1 MDFNEYYSPEKYDP
15 YSISSIF
22 DYAKDLKGHTLADK
36 CHSDILEKSYAGK
49 GNFGH
54 YLEKFYFGFN
64 PNNNPEP
71 DFGYVDVEL
80 KSGAIVE
87 TSKGFRAKER
97 LAIGIINFSKI
108 INESFESSHVWEKL
122 KMPLLVFHVYKKD
135 EDPRNYKVSNINIVQ
150 YTNAEIAQIRDD
162 WNLVKNKVANG
173 KAHEIS
179 GGDTLFLEA
188 ATTGGKNQK
197 YVAQPFSD
205 ELAHPRRFA
214 LKPAFVTTLLK
225 KEIYLVEEEIVPP
238 LAEEEIVPPLVEE
251 EIVPPLVEEEI
262 TSPQTF
268 LINKLKEYKDIS
280 LDEAISMLNI
290 EKSTQKN
297 FISKVS
303 KKLVEKILLDEYSE
317 NIFESLELIHKTCRV
332 FDGKLKENISFPYMK
347 YDELVQQEWE
357 ESDFNQIIE
366 SKFMFVFWENIN
378 DEFYLKKIT
387 FWNAP
392 PKEVLEA
399 KRIWEKTK
407 ELILD
412 KKADNLPKTKESY
425 FVHVRPHGRD
435 SNDKYPTHYGVDVKK
450 QSFWIHKKYIEE
462 NILNNE

>member
-15 YSISSIF
+15 YSISSILN
-22 DYAKDLKGHTLADK
+22 YAKALKGHTLVDK

-49 GNFGH
+49 GNFGQ

-71 DFGYVDVEL
+71 DFRYVDVEL

-97 LAIGIINFSKI
+97 LAIGIINFSNI

-122 KMPLLVFHVYKKD
+122 RIPLLVFHVYKKG
-135 EDPRNYKVSNINIVQ
+135 EDPRNYKVSNVNIVQ
-150 YTNAEIAQIRDD
+150 YTNSEIAQIRDD
-162 WNLVKNKVANG
+162 WNLVKNKVADG

-225 KEIYLVEEEIVPP
+225 KESYLVEEEITPL
-238 LAEEEIVPPLVEE
+238 LAEEEFAY
-251 EIVPPLVEEEI
+251 PLVEEEI
-262 TSPQTF
+262 TPPQTF
-268 LINKLKEYKDIS
+268 LINKLKEYKNIS

-290 EKSTQKN
+290 EKSSQKN

-347 YDELVQQEWE
+347 YDELVHLEWE
-357 ESDFNQIIE
+357 ESDFQQIIE

-378 DEFYLKKIT
+378 NEFYLKKIT

-392 PKEVLEA
+392 PKEVIEA
-399 KRIWEKTK
+399 KRIWTKTK
-407 ELILD
+407 QLILD
-412 KKADNLPKTKESY
+412 KQADNLPKTRESY

>member
-22 DYAKDLKGHTLADK
+22 DYAKDLKGQTLADK

-71 DFGYVDVEL
+71 DFSYVDIEL

-97 LAIGIINFSKI
+97 LAIGIINFCNI
-108 INESFESSHVWEKL
+108 VNESFESSHVWEKL
-122 KMPLLVFHVYKKD
+122 KMPLLVFHVYKKG
-135 EDPRNYKVSNINIVQ
+135 EDPRNYKVSNVNIVQ

-162 WNLVKNKVANG
+162 WNFVKNKVANG

-225 KEIYLVEEEIVPP
+225 RESYLVEEEIVPP
-238 LAEEEIVPPLVEE
+238 IVEE
-251 EIVPPLVEEEI
+251 EIVPPIVEEI
-262 TSPQTF
+262 ISPQTF
-268 LINKLKEYKDIS
+268 LINKLKEYKNIS
-280 LDEAISMLNI
+280 LDETISMLKI
-290 EKSTQKN
+290 KESKQKN
-297 FISKVS
+297 FHSKVS

-332 FDGKLKENISFPYMK
+332 FNGKLKENISFPYMK
-347 YDELVQQEWE
+347 YDELVVQEWE
-357 ESDFNQIIE
+357 ESDFHRIIE

-407 ELILD
+407 QLILD
-412 KKADNLPKTKESY
+412 KQADNLPKTKESY

-435 SNDKYPTHYGVDVKK
+435 SNDKYPTHYGIDVKK
-450 QSFWIHKKYIEE
+450 QSFWIHKNYIEE
-462 NILNNE
+462 NILNT

>member
-1 MDFNEYYSPEKYDP
+1 
-15 YSISSIF
+15 
-22 DYAKDLKGHTLADK
+22 
-36 CHSDILEKSYAGK
+36 
-49 GNFGH
+49 
-54 YLEKFYFGFN
+54 
-64 PNNNPEP
+64 
-71 DFGYVDVEL
+71 
-80 KSGAIVE
+80 
-87 TSKGFRAKER
+87 
-97 LAIGIINFSKI
+97 
-108 INESFESSHVWEKL
+108 
-122 KMPLLVFHVYKKD
+122 
-135 EDPRNYKVSNINIVQ
+135 
-150 YTNAEIAQIRDD
+150 
-162 WNLVKNKVANG
+162 
-173 KAHEIS
+173 
-179 GGDTLFLEA
+179 
-188 ATTGGKNQK
+188 
-197 YVAQPFSD
+197 
-205 ELAHPRRFA
+205 
-214 LKPAFVTTLLK
+214 
-225 KEIYLVEEEIVPP
+225 
-238 LAEEEIVPPLVEE
+238 
-251 EIVPPLVEEEI
+251 
-262 TSPQTF
+262 
-268 LINKLKEYKDIS
+268 
-280 LDEAISMLNI
+280 MLNI

-407 ELILD
+407 QLILD
-412 KKADNLPKTKESY
+412 KQADNLPKTKESY

-450 QSFWIHKKYIEE
+450 QSFWIHKNYIEE
-462 NILNNE
+462 NILNNG

>member
-22 DYAKDLKGHTLADK
+22 DYARSLKGQTLVDK
-36 CHSDILEKSYAGK
+36 CHSDINEKKYKGK
-49 GNFGH
+49 GNFGQ

-71 DFGYVDVEL
+71 DFSFVGMEL
-80 KSGAIVE
+80 KTGAIIE

-97 LAIGIINFSKI
+97 LAIGKVSFREIV
-108 INESFESSHVWEKL
+108 NESFETSHFWKKL
-122 KMPLLVFHVYKKD
+122 RIPLLVFHVYKKG
-135 EDPRNYKVSNINIVQ
+135 EDPRNYIVSNVNIVKF
-150 YTNAEIAQIRDD
+150 TNAEIAQIRDD
-162 WNLVKNKVANG
+162 WNLVKNKVING
-173 KAHEIS
+173 NAHEIS

-197 YVAQPFSD
+197 YVYQPYSD
-205 ELAHPRRFA
+205 QLAHPRRFA

-225 KEIYLVEEEIVPP
+225 KESYLTEEEIVPP
-238 LAEEEIVPPLVEE
+238 IVEKT
-251 EIVPPLVEEEI
+251 I
-262 TSPQTF
+262 SPQTF
-268 LINKLKEYKDIS
+268 LINKLKEYKNIS
-280 LDEAISMLNI
+280 LDETISMLNI

-332 FDGKLKENISFPYMK
+332 FNGKLKENISFPYMK

-357 ESDFNQIIE
+357 ESDFHRIIE

-378 DEFYLKKIT
+378 DEFYLKKIR

-392 PKEVLEA
+392 PKDVLEA
-399 KRIWEKTK
+399 KRIWEITK
-407 ELILD
+407 QLILD
-412 KKADNLPKTKESY
+412 EQADNLPKTKDSY

-435 SNDKYPTHYGVDVKK
+435 SNDKYPTHYGAHVKK

-462 NILNNE
+462 NILIT

>member
-1 MDFNEYYSPEKYDP
+1 MDFNEYYSPENYDP

-36 CHSDILEKSYAGK
+36 CHSDILEKKYKGK
-49 GNFGH
+49 GNFGQ

-64 PNNNPEP
+64 PNNNPGP
-71 DFGYVDVEL
+71 DFSYVGMEL
-80 KSGAIVE
+80 KSGAIIE

-97 LAIGIINFSKI
+97 LAIGKISFSEI
-108 INESFESSHVWEKL
+108 VNESFESSNVLKKL
-122 KMPLLVFHVYKKD
+122 RMPLLVFHVYKKD
-135 EDPRNYKVSNINIVQ
+135 EDPRNYKVSNVNIVQ
-150 YTNAEIAQIRDD
+150 YTNSEIAQIRDD

-225 KEIYLVEEEIVPP
+225 KDEFLIQDKVKVEEEKPVEQIVAPQEF
-238 LAEEEIVPPLVEE
+238 LLKKLEE
-251 EIVPPLVEEEI
+251 
-262 TSPQTF
+262 F
-268 LINKLKEYKDIS
+268 KDIS
-280 LDEAISMLNI
+280 LEDTIAMLGI

-392 PKEVLEA
+392 PKEVTEA

-407 ELILD
+407 QLILD
-412 KKADNLPKTKESY
+412 KQADNLPKTKESY

>member
-1 MDFNEYYSPEKYDP
+1 M
-15 YSISSIF
+15 
-22 DYAKDLKGHTLADK
+22 
-36 CHSDILEKSYAGK
+36 
-49 GNFGH
+49 
-54 YLEKFYFGFN
+54 
-64 PNNNPEP
+64 
-71 DFGYVDVEL
+71 
-80 KSGAIVE
+80 
-87 TSKGFRAKER
+87 
-97 LAIGIINFSKI
+97 
-108 INESFESSHVWEKL
+108 
-122 KMPLLVFHVYKKD
+122 
-135 EDPRNYKVSNINIVQ
+135 
-150 YTNAEIAQIRDD
+150 
-162 WNLVKNKVANG
+162 
-173 KAHEIS
+173 
-179 GGDTLFLEA
+179 FLEA

-225 KEIYLVEEEIVPP
+225 KESYFAKEEIVP
-238 LAEEEIVPPLVEE
+238 A
-251 EIVPPLVEEEI
+251 LVEEEI

-303 KKLVEKILLDEYSE
+303 KKLVEKILLDVNLE
-317 NIFESLELIHKTCRV
+317 NIFESPELIHKTCRV

-407 ELILD
+407 QLILD
-412 KKADNLPKTKESY
+412 KQADNLPKTKESY

>member
-97 LAIGIINFSKI
+97 LAIGIINFSNI

-135 EDPRNYKVSNINIVQ
+135 EDPRNYKVSNVNIVQ
-150 YTNAEIAQIRDD
+150 YTNSEIAQIRDD

-225 KEIYLVEEEIVPP
+225 KDEFFIQDKVKVEEEKPVEQIVAPQEF
-238 LAEEEIVPPLVEE
+238 LLKKLEE
-251 EIVPPLVEEEI
+251 
-262 TSPQTF
+262 F
-268 LINKLKEYKDIS
+268 KDIS
-280 LDEAISMLNI
+280 LEDTIAMLGI

-357 ESDFNQIIE
+357 ESDFHQIIE

-407 ELILD
+407 QLILD
-412 KKADNLPKTKESY
+412 KQADNLPKTKESY

-450 QSFWIHKKYIEE
+450 QSFWIHKKYVEE

>member
-54 YLEKFYFGFN
+54 YLEKFYFGFD

-71 DFGYVDVEL
+71 DFSYVDVEL

-97 LAIGIINFSKI
+97 LAIGIINFSNI

-135 EDPRNYKVSNINIVQ
+135 EDPRNYKVSNVNIVQ

-162 WNLVKNKVANG
+162 WNLVKNKVADG

-225 KEIYLVEEEIVPP
+225 KESYLVEEE
-238 LAEEEIVPPLVEE
+238 LSSNRRRNYSSNR
-251 EIVPPLVEEEI
+251 
-262 TSPQTF
+262 TRDCSCSNSRRDFSPQTF

-290 EKSTQKN
+290 EKSTQKTL
-297 FISKVS
+297 FPKYQKASR
-303 KKLVEKILLDEYSE
+303 E
-317 NIFESLELIHKTCRV
+317 NTSR
-332 FDGKLKENISFPYMK
+332 
-347 YDELVQQEWE
+347 
-357 ESDFNQIIE
+357 
-366 SKFMFVFWENIN
+366 
-378 DEFYLKKIT
+378 
-387 FWNAP
+387 
-392 PKEVLEA
+392 
-399 KRIWEKTK
+399 
-407 ELILD
+407 
-412 KKADNLPKTKESY
+412 
-425 FVHVRPHGRD
+425 
-435 SNDKYPTHYGVDVKK
+435 
-450 QSFWIHKKYIEE
+450 
-462 NILNNE
+462 

>member
-15 YSISSIF
+15 YSISSIL

-71 DFGYVDVEL
+71 DFGHVNVEL

-238 LAEEEIVPPLVEE
+238 L
-251 EIVPPLVEEEI
+251 VEEEI
-262 TSPQTF
+262 TSPQTY

-378 DEFYLKKIT
+378 DMFYLKKIT

-407 ELILD
+407 QLILD
-412 KKADNLPKTKESY
+412 KQADNLPKTKESY

-450 QSFWIHKKYIEE
+450 QSFWIHKNYIEE
-462 NILNNE
+462 NILNY

>member
-36 CHSDILEKSYAGK
+36 CHSDILENSYAGK

-97 LAIGIINFSKI
+97 LAIGIINFSNI

-122 KMPLLVFHVYKKD
+122 KMPLLVFHIYKKN
-135 EDPRNYKVSNINIVQ
+135 EDPRNYKVSNVNIVQ

-162 WNLVKNKVANG
+162 WNLVKNKVADG

-225 KEIYLVEEEIVPP
+225 KESYSVKEEIVPP
-238 LAEEEIVPPLVEE
+238 VVEEIVSPVVEE
-251 EIVPPLVEEEI
+251 II
-262 TSPQTF
+262 SPQTF

-317 NIFESLELIHKTCRV
+317 NIFESLELIHKTCRI

-357 ESDFNQIIE
+357 ESDFHQIIE

-407 ELILD
+407 QLILD
-412 KKADNLPKTKESY
+412 KQADNLPKTKESY

>member
-71 DFGYVDVEL
+71 DFSYVDVEL

-135 EDPRNYKVSNINIVQ
+135 EDPRNYEVSNVNIVQ

-162 WNLVKNKVANG
+162 WNLIKNKVANG

-238 LAEEEIVPPLVEE
+238 LVEE
-251 EIVPPLVEEEI
+251 EIVPQLVEEEI

-303 KKLVEKILLDEYSE
+303 KKLVEKILLDVNLE
-317 NIFESLELIHKTCRV
+317 NIFESPELILKTCRV

-407 ELILD
+407 QLILD
-412 KKADNLPKTKESY
+412 KQADNLPKTKESY

>member
-1 MDFNEYYSPEKYDP
+1 MDFNEYYSPDKYDP
-15 YSISSIF
+15 YSVASIF
-22 DYAKDLKGHTLADK
+22 NYAKDLSGHTLVDK

-49 GNFGH
+49 GNFGQ

-64 PNNNPEP
+64 PNNNPAP
-71 DFGYVDVEL
+71 DFSYVDVEL

-135 EDPRNYKVSNINIVQ
+135 EDPRNYKVSNVNIVQ

-162 WNLVKNKVANG
+162 WNLIKNKVANG

-225 KEIYLVEEEIVPP
+225 KEIYLVEEEI
-238 LAEEEIVPPLVEE
+238 ESPLVEE
-251 EIVPPLVEEEI
+251 EIVSPLVEEEI
-262 TSPQTF
+262 ESPQTF

-303 KKLVEKILLDEYSE
+303 KKLVEKILLDVNLE
-317 NIFESLELIHKTCRV
+317 NIFESPELIHKTCRV
-332 FDGKLKENISFPYMK
+332 YDGKLKENISFPYMK

-407 ELILD
+407 QLILD
-412 KKADNLPKTKESY
+412 KQADNLPKTKESY

>member
-150 YTNAEIAQIRDD
+150 YTNVEIAQIRDD

-238 LAEEEIVPPLVEE
+238 LA
-251 EIVPPLVEEEI
+251 EEEI

-450 QSFWIHKKYIEE
+450 QSFWIHKNYIEE

>member
-97 LAIGIINFSKI
+97 LAIGIINFSNI

-135 EDPRNYKVSNINIVQ
+135 EDPRNYKVSNVNIVQ

-162 WNLVKNKVANG
+162 WNLVKNKVADG

-225 KEIYLVEEEIVPP
+225 KESYSVKEETVPPVVEEETVPP
-238 LAEEEIVPPLVEE
+238 VVEE
-251 EIVPPLVEEEI
+251 VV
-262 TSPQTF
+262 SPQTF

-290 EKSTQKN
+290 EQSTQKN

-357 ESDFNQIIE
+357 ESDFYQIIE

-387 FWNAP
+387 FWNVP

-407 ELILD
+407 QLILD
-412 KKADNLPKTKESY
+412 KQADNLPKTKESY

-450 QSFWIHKKYIEE
+450 QSFWIHKNYIEE

>member
-71 DFGYVDVEL
+71 DFSYVDVEL

-135 EDPRNYKVSNINIVQ
+135 EDPRNYKVSNVNIVQ

-162 WNLVKNKVANG
+162 WNLIKNKVANG

-225 KEIYLVEEEIVPP
+225 KEIYLV
-238 LAEEEIVPPLVEE
+238 EEEIVPPLVEE

-347 YDELVQQEWE
+347 YDELVEQEWE
-357 ESDFNQIIE
+357 ESDFHRIIE

-378 DEFYLKKIT
+378 NEFYLKKIT

-392 PKEVLEA
+392 PKDVLEA
-399 KRIWEKTK
+399 KRIWKKTK
-407 ELILD
+407 QLILD
-412 KKADNLPKTKESY
+412 KQADNLPKTKESY

>member
-1 MDFNEYYSPEKYDP
+1 MDFNEYYSPDKYDP
-15 YSISSIF
+15 HSISSILN
-22 DYAKDLKGHTLADK
+22 YAKVLKGHTLVDK

-49 GNFGH
+49 GNFGQ

-71 DFGYVDVEL
+71 DFRYVDVEL

-97 LAIGIINFSKI
+97 LAIGIINFSNI

-135 EDPRNYKVSNINIVQ
+135 EDPRNYKVSNVNIVQ

-162 WNLVKNKVANG
+162 WNLVKNKVASG

-205 ELAHPRRFA
+205 KLAHPRRFA

-225 KEIYLVEEEIVPP
+225 KESYVVEEEIN
-238 LAEEEIVPPLVEE
+238 PPLVEE
-251 EIVPPLVEEEI
+251 EII
-262 TSPQTF
+262 SPQTF

-357 ESDFNQIIE
+357 ESDFHQIIE
-366 SKFMFVFWENIN
+366 SKFMYVFWENIN

-407 ELILD
+407 QLILD
-412 KKADNLPKTKESY
+412 KQADNLPKTKESY

>member
-22 DYAKDLKGHTLADK
+22 DYAKDLKGQTLADK

-71 DFGYVDVEL
+71 DFSYVDVEL

-97 LAIGIINFSKI
+97 LAIGIINFCNI
-108 INESFESSHVWEKL
+108 VNESFESSHVWEKL
-122 KMPLLVFHVYKKD
+122 KMPLLVFHVYKKG
-135 EDPRNYKVSNINIVQ
+135 EDPRNYKVSNVNIVQ

-162 WNLVKNKVANG
+162 WNFVKNKVANG

-225 KEIYLVEEEIVPP
+225 RESYLVEEEIVPP
-238 LAEEEIVPPLVEE
+238 IVEE
-251 EIVPPLVEEEI
+251 EIVPPIVEEIVPPIVEEI
-262 TSPQTF
+262 ISPQTF
-268 LINKLKEYKDIS
+268 LINKLKEYKNIS
-280 LDEAISMLNI
+280 LDETISMLKI
-290 EKSTQKN
+290 KESKQKN
-297 FISKVS
+297 FHSKVS

-332 FDGKLKENISFPYMK
+332 FNGKLKENISFPYMK
-347 YDELVQQEWE
+347 YDELVVQEWE
-357 ESDFNQIIE
+357 ESDFHRIIE

-407 ELILD
+407 QLILD
-412 KKADNLPKTKESY
+412 KQADNLPKTKESY

-450 QSFWIHKKYIEE
+450 QSFWIHKNYIEE
-462 NILNNE
+462 NILNT

>member
-1 MDFNEYYSPEKYDP
+1 VDFNEYYSPEKYDP

-36 CHSDILEKSYAGK
+36 CHSDIIEKKYKGK
-49 GNFGH
+49 GNFGQ

-71 DFGYVDVEL
+71 DFLYVGMEL
-80 KSGAIVE
+80 KTGAIIE

-97 LAIGIINFSKI
+97 LAIGKI
-108 INESFESSHVWEKL
+108 SFFEIVNESFESSHVWKKL
-122 KMPLLVFHVYKKD
+122 RIPLLVFHVYKKG
-135 EDPRNYKVSNINIVQ
+135 EDPRNYKISNVNIVKF
-150 YTNAEIAQIRDD
+150 TNSEIAQIIDD
-162 WNLVKNKVANG
+162 WKLIQHKVIDG

-188 ATTGGKNQK
+188 ATTGGKDQEPK
-197 YVAQPFSD
+197 EQPFST

-214 LKPAFVTTLLK
+214 LKSAFVTTLLHKEDFMKEEQLEVKDVKPIDEIIPPQEFLLK
-225 KEIYLVEEEIVPP
+225 KL
-238 LAEEEIVPPLVEE
+238 
-251 EIVPPLVEEEI
+251 
-262 TSPQTF
+262 Q
-268 LINKLKEYKDIS
+268 EYENIS
-280 LDEAISMLNI
+280 LEETLSILGI

-317 NIFESLELIHKTCRV
+317 NIFESFELIHKTCRV
-332 FDGKLKENISFPYMK
+332 YDGKLKEHISFPYMK
-347 YDELVQQEWE
+347 YDELVEKEWE

-366 SKFMFVFWENIN
+366 SKFMFVFWENIE
-378 DEFYLKKIT
+378 DEFYLRKIK

-407 ELILD
+407 HLILD
-412 KKADNLPKTKESY
+412 RQADNLPKTTESY
-425 FVHVRPHGRD
+425 FTHVRPHGRN
-435 SNDKYPTHYGVDVKK
+435 SADKHPTHYGVDVKK
-450 QSFWIHKKYIEE
+450 QSFWIHKNYIEE

>member
-22 DYAKDLKGHTLADK
+22 DYAKDLKGQTLADK

-71 DFGYVDVEL
+71 DFSYVDIEL

-97 LAIGIINFSKI
+97 LAIGIINFCNI
-108 INESFESSHVWEKL
+108 VNESFESSHVWEKL
-122 KMPLLVFHVYKKD
+122 KMPLLIFHVYKKG
-135 EDPRNYKVSNINIVQ
+135 EDPRNYKVSNVNIVQ

-162 WNLVKNKVANG
+162 WNFVKNKVANG

-225 KEIYLVEEEIVPP
+225 RESYLVEEEIVPP
-238 LAEEEIVPPLVEE
+238 IVEEI
-251 EIVPPLVEEEI
+251 I
-262 TSPQTF
+262 SPQTF
-268 LINKLKEYKDIS
+268 LINKLKEYKNIS
-280 LDEAISMLNI
+280 LDETISMLKI
-290 EKSTQKN
+290 KESKQKN
-297 FISKVS
+297 FHSKVS

-332 FDGKLKENISFPYMK
+332 FNGKLKENISFPYMK

-407 ELILD
+407 QLILD
-412 KKADNLPKTKESY
+412 KQADNLPKTKESY

-462 NILNNE
+462 NIL

>member
-22 DYAKDLKGHTLADK
+22 DYAKDLKGQTLADK

-71 DFGYVDVEL
+71 DFSYVDIEL

-97 LAIGIINFSKI
+97 LAIGIINFCNI
-108 INESFESSHVWEKL
+108 VNESFESSHVWEKL
-122 KMPLLVFHVYKKD
+122 KMPLLIFHVYKKG
-135 EDPRNYKVSNINIVQ
+135 EDPRNYKVSNVNIVQ

-162 WNLVKNKVANG
+162 WNFVKNKVANG

-225 KEIYLVEEEIVPP
+225 RESYLVEEEIVPP
-238 LAEEEIVPPLVEE
+238 IVEE
-251 EIVPPLVEEEI
+251 EIVPPIVEEI
-262 TSPQTF
+262 ISPQTF
-268 LINKLKEYKDIS
+268 LINKLKEYKNIS
-280 LDEAISMLNI
+280 LDETISMLKI
-290 EKSTQKN
+290 KESKQKN
-297 FISKVS
+297 FHSKVS

-332 FDGKLKENISFPYMK
+332 FNGKLKENISFPYMK
-347 YDELVQQEWE
+347 YDELVVQEWE
-357 ESDFNQIIE
+357 ESDFHRIIE

-407 ELILD
+407 QLILD
-412 KKADNLPKTKESY
+412 KQADNLPKTKESY

-435 SNDKYPTHYGVDVKK
+435 SNDKYPTHYGIDVKK
-450 QSFWIHKKYIEE
+450 QSFWIHKNYIEE
-462 NILNNE
+462 NILNT

>member
-135 EDPRNYKVSNINIVQ
+135 EDPRNYKVSNVNIVQ

-162 WNLVKNKVANG
+162 WNLIKNKVANG

-225 KEIYLVEEEIVPP
+225 KEI
-238 LAEEEIVPPLVEE
+238 
-251 EIVPPLVEEEI
+251 
-262 TSPQTF
+262 
-268 LINKLKEYKDIS
+268 
-280 LDEAISMLNI
+280 
-290 EKSTQKN
+290 
-297 FISKVS
+297 
-303 KKLVEKILLDEYSE
+303 
-317 NIFESLELIHKTCRV
+317 
-332 FDGKLKENISFPYMK
+332 
-347 YDELVQQEWE
+347 
-357 ESDFNQIIE
+357 
-366 SKFMFVFWENIN
+366 
-378 DEFYLKKIT
+378 
-387 FWNAP
+387 
-392 PKEVLEA
+392 
-399 KRIWEKTK
+399 
-407 ELILD
+407 
-412 KKADNLPKTKESY
+412 
-425 FVHVRPHGRD
+425 
-435 SNDKYPTHYGVDVKK
+435 
-450 QSFWIHKKYIEE
+450 
-462 NILNNE
+462 

>member
-1 MDFNEYYSPEKYDP
+1 MDFNEYYSPDKYDP
-15 YSISSIF
+15 YSISSILN
-22 DYAKDLKGHTLADK
+22 YAKVLKGHTLVDK

-71 DFGYVDVEL
+71 DFRYVNVEL

-97 LAIGIINFSKI
+97 LAIGIINFSNI

-122 KMPLLVFHVYKKD
+122 KIPLLVFHVYKKGD
-135 EDPRNYKVSNINIVQ
+135 DPRNYKVSNVNIVQ
-150 YTNAEIAQIRDD
+150 YTISEIAQIRDD
-162 WNLVKNKVANG
+162 WNLIKNKVANG

-188 ATTGGKNQK
+188 ATTGSKNQK

-225 KEIYLVEEEIVPP
+225 KESYLVEEEIT
-238 LAEEEIVPPLVEE
+238 
-251 EIVPPLVEEEI
+251 PPLVEEEI
-262 TSPQTF
+262 TPPQTF
-268 LINKLKEYKDIS
+268 LINKLKKYQNIS

-290 EKSTQKN
+290 EKSSQKN

-357 ESDFNQIIE
+357 ESDFQQIIE
-366 SKFMFVFWENIN
+366 SKFMFVFWENVN
-378 DEFYLKKIT
+378 NEFYLKKIT
-387 FWNAP
+387 FWNVP
-392 PKEVLEA
+392 PKEVIEA

-407 ELILD
+407 QLILD
-412 KKADNLPKTKESY
+412 KQADNLPKTTESY

-450 QSFWIHKKYIEE
+450 QSFWIHKNYIEE
-462 NILNNE
+462 NILKNE

>member
-1 MDFNEYYSPEKYDP
+1 VDFNEYYSPENYNP

-22 DYAKDLKGHTLADK
+22 NYAKNLKGHTLADK
-36 CHSDILEKSYAGK
+36 CHSDILEKSIAGK
-49 GNFGH
+49 GNFGQ
-54 YLEKFYFGFN
+54 YLEKFYFGYE

-71 DFGYVDVEL
+71 DFSYVDVEL
-80 KSGAIVE
+80 KTGAILE

-97 LAIGIINFSKI
+97 LAIGIINFSNI

-135 EDPRNYKVSNINIVQ
+135 EDPRNYKVSNVNIVQ

-162 WNLVKNKVANG
+162 WNLIRNKVANG

-179 GGDTLFLEA
+179 GGDTLLLEA
-188 ATTGGKNQK
+188 ATTGSKNQK

-214 LKPAFVTTLLK
+214 LKQAFVTTLLK
-225 KEIYLVEEEIVPP
+225 KESYLVEEEI
-238 LAEEEIVPPLVEE
+238 ISSTVEE
-251 EIVPPLVEEEI
+251 EIVPPLVEEEMI
-262 TSPQTF
+262 SPQTF
-268 LINKLKEYKDIS
+268 LINKLKEYRDIS

-317 NIFESLELIHKTCRV
+317 NIFDSLELIHKTCRV

-357 ESDFNQIIE
+357 ESDFHQIIE
-366 SKFMFVFWENIN
+366 SKFMFVFWESIN
-378 DEFYLKKIT
+378 NEFYLKKIS

-392 PKEVLEA
+392 PKDVLEA

-407 ELILD
+407 QLILD
-412 KKADNLPKTKESY
+412 KQADNLPKTKESY

-435 SNDKYPTHYGVDVKK
+435 SNDKYPTLYGVDVKK
-450 QSFWIHKKYIEE
+450 QSFWIHKNYIEE
-462 NILNNE
+462 NILNT

>member
-1 MDFNEYYSPEKYDP
+1 MDFNEYYSPDKYDP
-15 YSISSIF
+15 YSISSILN
-22 DYAKDLKGHTLADK
+22 YAKVLKGHTLVDK

-49 GNFGH
+49 GNFGQ

-71 DFGYVDVEL
+71 DFRYVDVEL

-97 LAIGIINFSKI
+97 LAIGIINFSNI

-135 EDPRNYKVSNINIVQ
+135 EDPRNYKVSNVNIVQ

-162 WNLVKNKVANG
+162 WNLVKNKVASG

-225 KEIYLVEEEIVPP
+225 KESYLAKEEIVP
-238 LAEEEIVPPLVEE
+238 A
-251 EIVPPLVEEEI
+251 LVEEEI

-303 KKLVEKILLDEYSE
+303 KKLVEKILLDVNLE
-317 NIFESLELIHKTCRV
+317 NIFESPELIHKTCRV

-407 ELILD
+407 QLILD
-412 KKADNLPKTKESY
+412 KQADNLPKTKESY